1 MEVSMIRDKINVLLD
16 NLPDEEL
23 ENVYW
28 QIKFIQK
35 SYLFKKNL
43 LDKGV
48 IITEIFG
55 EEAEEIKHLWDYN
68 FAKNIDEEMKA
79 TIFFNQFK
87 WHIFSYE
94 NQECLQKD
102 AARKAFDEVIKE
114 DELFV
119 MYQHLPYITQYCKA
133 SKVVAA
139 DFDSEQDIYIFN
151 KDFTWTYV
159 HTHESMCGPY
169 FYSVK

>member
-1 MEVSMIRDKINVLLD
+1 MIRDKINVLLD

-28 QIKFIQK
+28 QIKLIQK

-55 EEAEEIKHLWDYN
+55 EEAEEIKRLWDYK
-68 FAKNIDEEMKA
+68 FAKNIDEEMKE
-79 TIFFNQFK
+79 TIYFNQFK

-94 NQECLQKD
+94 KQECLQKD
-102 AARKAFDEVIKE
+102 AARKAFDEVIKD

-119 MYQHLPYITQYCKA
+119 MYQHLPYITQYSKA